1 MKLLN
6 STANGIIHAIWIQ
19 LVYIIEKKIAKCVYD
34 VLQTLSKFNFSDWQ
48 IMYTTLSLWC
58 WANVGQI
65 YNTHRINVIKCW
77 AGLLVTLGKRWPMSH
92 TLGQSW
98 FNVGPMLWEN
108 SQCIGPKLAQHFG
121 TILGRWTKLHWANVI
136 DHLPTLGQ
144 CNWLHWSNV
153 GQTLAC
159 YLGTC

>member
-1 MKLLN
+1 M
-6 STANGIIHAIWIQ
+6 
-19 LVYIIEKKIAKCVYD
+19 VYLIEKKIAKCVYD

-77 AGLLVTLGKRWPMSH
+77 AGLLVTLGKRCPMSH

-98 FNVGPMLWEN
+98 FNVGPMSWEN
-108 SQCIGPKLAQHFG
+108 SQCIGPKLEN
-121 TILGRWTKLHWANVI
+121 TLGQYWADEQNYIGPTSSIICQHWANVTDYI
-136 DHLPTLGQ
+136 GPM
-144 CNWLHWSNV
+144 
-153 GQTLAC
+153 LAKR
-159 YLGTC
+159 